1 LATLTRIALHPE
13 PLTRGVFAPFGEV
26 IELDD
31 ARHYTINDGYAER
44 YHDLARLDV
53 AEAGGRP
60 LLNIFRAKP
69 RELPLRIRMVER
81 HPLSSQAFLPL
92 AAMPFLVVVAP
103 PGQAPGPGDLR
114 AFVTRGQQG
123 VNYARGTWHHP
134 LIAFGRPGDFLVVDR
149 GGGGEN
155 CDEVLFDT
163 VEILL
168 EAPAS

>member
-1 LATLTRIALHPE
+1 
-13 PLTRGVFAPFGEV
+13 
-26 IELDD
+26 
-31 ARHYTINDGYAER
+31 
-44 YHDLARLDV
+44 
-53 AEAGGRP
+53 
-60 LLNIFRAKP
+60 
-69 RELPLRIRMVER
+69 MVER

-92 AAMPFLVVVAP
+92 APTPFLVVVAP
-103 PGQAPGPGDLR
+103 PGHTPDPGDLR

-149 GGGGEN
+149 GGDGEN